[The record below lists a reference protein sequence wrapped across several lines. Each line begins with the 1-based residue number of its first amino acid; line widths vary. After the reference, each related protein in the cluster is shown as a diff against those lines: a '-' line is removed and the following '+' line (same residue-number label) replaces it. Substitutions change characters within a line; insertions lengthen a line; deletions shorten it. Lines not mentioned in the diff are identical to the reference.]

1 MQVWDVTFDNNVL
14 SLEVEDAAQFRS
26 SAFYKIS
33 FRRYVSDWDSNVCIC
48 DTGLTYRGL
57 KKVISVLEKGAAKQG
72 VDLHIGQNLLDYIDA
87 RELYIEERSK
97 LGVQLKHGDLDLDS
111 EFQKFKS
118 VVDEA
123 MVRPLREKQMRDA
136 FFMCTMKKAGNFS
149 VPGSGKT
156 ASVLGEYAYLKHI
169 ELVKRIVVICPKNAF
184 GSWIDEFQSTFG
196 DKDPLNALNIHESGY
211 QNINARKMA
220 LSLDSGKYNL
230 ILVNYESSSGIEDEL
245 VNLVKQNS
253 LLVFD
258 EVHRVKRIM
267 GQRAQS
273 ALRIAKDAEFVVA
286 LTGTPIPNGYIDIY
300 NFLNILFPDEYQDFF
315 GFTTGQ
321 LKEPSN
327 QDVEI
332 INEKLQPFFCR
343 TTKMDLDVPRA
354 NPDFITNIT
363 ASSEQNQI
371 FDILSKKYRNKP
383 LLRFLRVLQLET
395 NPKLLL
401 ERLDFSDFEN
411 VLTDEDNPE
420 DIEYRDYSEDIKS
433 LILKCQ
439 RTPKF
444 EQCIELTRT
453 IVGGGKT
460 AIIWCIFKDSIHRIS
475 AELERLGIP
484 VCTVYG
490 EVPLEER
497 LELIEDFRNG
507 TYKVLITNPHTLGE
521 SVSLHSV
528 CHDAIYYEYSY
539 NLVHFLQSKDR
550 IHRLGLPEGQY
561 TQYYILEQHYLTNFG
576 VYSMDEEVYSR
587 LLDKEALMLNA
598 IENDQLEILPTEE
611 EDLDKIFRPL
621 GLK

>member
-14 SLEVEDAAQFRS
+14 SIEVEDAAQFRS

-57 KKVISVLEKGAAKQG
+57 KKVISVLEKGAVKQG
-72 VDLHIGQNLLDYIDA
+72 VDLHIGQNLLDYINA

-196 DKDPLNALNIHESGY
+196 DKDPLNALNIHESVY

-300 NFLNILFPDEYQDFF
+300 NFL
-315 GFTTGQ
+315 
-321 LKEPSN
+321 
-327 QDVEI
+327 
-332 INEKLQPFFCR
+332 
-343 TTKMDLDVPRA
+343 
-354 NPDFITNIT
+354 
-363 ASSEQNQI
+363 
-371 FDILSKKYRNKP
+371 
-383 LLRFLRVLQLET
+383 
-395 NPKLLL
+395 
-401 ERLDFSDFEN
+401 
-411 VLTDEDNPE
+411 
-420 DIEYRDYSEDIKS
+420 
-433 LILKCQ
+433 
-439 RTPKF
+439 
-444 EQCIELTRT
+444 
-453 IVGGGKT
+453 
-460 AIIWCIFKDSIHRIS
+460 
-475 AELERLGIP
+475 
-484 VCTVYG
+484 
-490 EVPLEER
+490 
-497 LELIEDFRNG
+497 
-507 TYKVLITNPHTLGE
+507 
-521 SVSLHSV
+521 
-528 CHDAIYYEYSY
+528 
-539 NLVHFLQSKDR
+539 
-550 IHRLGLPEGQY
+550 
-561 TQYYILEQHYLTNFG
+561 
-576 VYSMDEEVYSR
+576 R
-587 LLDKEALMLNA
+587 LLA
-598 IENDQLEILPTEE
+598 
-611 EDLDKIFRPL
+611 
-621 GLK
+621 